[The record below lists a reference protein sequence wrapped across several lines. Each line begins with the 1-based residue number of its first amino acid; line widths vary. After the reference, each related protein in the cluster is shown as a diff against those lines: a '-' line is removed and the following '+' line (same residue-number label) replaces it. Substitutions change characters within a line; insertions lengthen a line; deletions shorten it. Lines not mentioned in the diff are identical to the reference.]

1 MTFKLLRPITCASL
15 FILLT
20 TFIWQRDLKNSCI
33 TALLTFCGTAGSIA
47 LLDKERQQSSLQKE
61 EFLQAN
67 IKMLQQEQEQLQEVI
82 NEAFQLEQDVS
93 ASVRSL
99 QSERLRLLNRI
110 SSLHGQR
117 SHIATAVNQLKE
129 ENATQLQRRK
139 EAEEKLVALQKQNQS
154 LKEKVKAHAALD
166 AFAPEMR
173 LGRLQNQLA
182 QVRRKLAEQQHQQK
196 LLQTEFSIANEQKTD
211 LEGSIYDLRAEF
223 RVLEQRYQELQE
235 NLQISEQQ
243 YKDISFSILGG
254 KAAVNHLFN
263 EILLKRQEKASL
275 AAEIK
280 GLEGLQ
286 GSPAVIEDNSVM
298 DLLPPAWQAWLQFVQ
313 HLTPEEQQ
321 FLKIILNQ
329 ENLMPLP
336 ENLSVATKEPVEILE
351 KMLHQQA
358 LLFLGESP
366 FVRVGDRPLP
376 QLKAEYYSLLS
387 QSLLMPM
394 PEGRF
399 EPSS

>member
-1 MTFKLLRPITCASL
+1 MTSKFFPPVLFASL
-15 FILLT
+15 FVLLT
-20 TFIWQRDLKNSCI
+20 TFAWQRNVKNSSI
-33 TALLTFCGTAGSIA
+33 SALLTLIGTTGSLV
-47 LLDKERQQSSLQKE
+47 LLEKNRQQSELATEESLQINLE
-61 EFLQAN
+61 NLR
-67 IKMLQQEQEQLQEVI
+67 QEQSQLQEYI
-82 NEAFQLEQDVS
+82 NEAFQLEQDVT

-117 SHIATAVNQLKE
+117 NQITAIVQQLKQDNKVHSQQRQE
-129 ENATQLQRRK
+129 MEQQLN
-139 EAEEKLVALQKQNQS
+139 ALQEKYRI
-154 LKEKVKAHAALD
+154 LKDKVEAHAALD
-166 AFAPEMR
+166 TLAPEVR
-173 LGRLQNQLA
+173 LHRLQNQLA

-196 LLQTEFSIANEQKTD
+196 LLQTEFSIANEQKID

-223 RVLEQRYQELQE
+223 RVLEQRYAELQE
-235 NLQISEQQ
+235 NLEISKQQ
-243 YKDISFSILGG
+243 YQDISFSILGG

-263 EILLKRQEKASL
+263 EILLKRQEKAAL
-275 AAEIK
+275 AAEI
-280 GLEGLQ
+280 EGLQ
-286 GSPAVIEDNSVM
+286 DLRPMLEDDLVL
-298 DLLPPAWQAWLQFVQ
+298 DLLPPAWQAWLRFVQ

-336 ENLSVATKEPVEILE
+336 ENLSVATKEPVETLE

-376 QLKAEYYSLLS
+376 QLKAEYHSLLS
-387 QSLLMPM
+387 QSLIMPM

-399 EPSS
+399 EPSN

>member
-1 MTFKLLRPITCASL
+1 MTSKFLRPVLFASL
-15 FILLT
+15 FVLLT
-20 TFIWQRDLKNSCI
+20 TLAWQRNLKNSSI
-33 TALLTFCGTAGSIA
+33 SALLTLIATTGSLV
-47 LLDKERQQSSLQKE
+47 LLEKNRQQSDLAAEASLQLNLE
-61 EFLQAN
+61 NLRR
-67 IKMLQQEQEQLQEVI
+67 EQSQLQEYI

-117 SHIATAVNQLKE
+117 NHITAIVQQLKQDNKVHSQQRQDME
-129 ENATQLQRRK
+129 EQLN
-139 EAEEKLVALQKQNQS
+139 ALQKKYRS
-154 LKEKVKAHAALD
+154 LKDKVEAHAALD
-166 AFAPEMR
+166 TLAPEMR
-173 LGRLQNQLA
+173 LHRLQNQLL

-196 LLQTEFSIANEQKTD
+196 LLQTEFSIAHEQKID
-211 LEGSIYDLRAEF
+211 LEGSIYDLRTAF
-223 RVLEQRYQELQE
+223 KVLEQRYAELQE
-235 NLQISEQQ
+235 NLETSNQQ
-243 YKDISFSILGG
+243 YQDISFSILGG
-254 KAAVNHLFN
+254 KAAVNRLFN
-263 EILLKRQEKASL
+263 EILLKRQEKAAL
-275 AAEIK
+275 AAEI
-280 GLEGLQ
+280 EGLQ
-286 GSPAVIEDNSVM
+286 DLRPMLEENLVLE
-298 DLLPPAWQAWLQFVQ
+298 LLPPAWQAWLRFVQ

-329 ENLMPLP
+329 ENLIPLP
-336 ENLSVATKEPVEILE
+336 ENLSVATKEPVETLE

-376 QLKAEYYSLLS
+376 QLKAEYHSLLS

-399 EPSS
+399 EPSK